1 MDRGNKIKAV
11 LVMGAAAGG
20 LLSLPSFIRAL
31 DRRRE
36 IREGAGGRPTI
47 MDGEE
52 KKGVCSLDGTPL
64 YVDCLGE
71 SDPTVFFVHGFTNC
85 TQEFYYQKPY
95 FTEKYRVVGLD
106 LRGHGR
112 SEIPASRDYHAER
125 FAEDLKAVVDV
136 FEPERFVVAGHS
148 LGGLTTFKF
157 YELFGKEYEGRLKG
171 LAIIDSTGIDISS
184 KLNSGFTLKWT
195 LLMKYCSILMDNNLY
210 KMIFEKLSDSPVYY
224 LLVRWLL
231 SSKRRSASALEFFQ
245 QVACLT
251 PIATL
256 KGIAKVANEG
266 WRQEY
271 FLPNLNI
278 PVMLLVGS
286 EDDITKTDRKNRRT
300 HSLLPDARLKVLEGA
315 GHLALQEMPEEFNEA
330 LDGFLTEV
338 FGKG

>member
-1 MDRGNKIKAV
+1 MARKDHCKIFV
-11 LVMGAAAGG
+11 GAGVTLG
-20 LLSLPSFIRAL
+20 LMSVPALIRHM

-36 IREGAGGRPTI
+36 SRERTEDRPSI
-47 MDGEE
+47 LDGEE
-52 KKGVCSLDGTPL
+52 KGGVHSLDGTAL
-64 YVDCLGE
+64 YVDYLGE
-71 SDPTVFFVHGFTNC
+71 KDPTVFFVHGFTNC

-95 FTEKYRVVGLD
+95 FAEKYRVVGLD

-112 SEIPASRDYHAER
+112 SEIPVSRDYHAER
-125 FAEDLKAVVDV
+125 FAEDLKAVVDA

-148 LGGLTTFKF
+148 LGGLATFKF
-157 YELFGKEYEGRLKG
+157 YELFGKKYEGRLKG

-184 KLNSGFTLKWT
+184 KFGSGFTLKWT

-210 KMIFEKLSDSPVYY
+210 KMIFEKLSDSPLYY

-245 QVACLT
+245 QVGCLT

-256 KGIAKVANEG
+256 KGIANVANEG
-266 WRQEY
+266 WQQEHS
-271 FLPNLNI
+271 LPNVNI

-286 EDDITKTDRKNRRT
+286 EDDITKTDRENRRT
-300 HSLLPDARLKVLEGA
+300 YSLLPDARLKVLEGA
-315 GHLALQEMPEEFNEA
+315 GHLALQEMPEEFNET
-330 LDGFLTEV
+330 LDGFLAEV